1 MGVNDRAANRKSRV
15 HAGGLRG
22 EDGIEDA
29 IGPPRIAPRSGIF
42 HGEPG
47 VHSVSTGSEV
57 VVSTFGRSATALM
70 CSIAFMMRFS
80 ITCRKFG
87 RTLRTTCLGA
97 RTLRS

>member
-1 MGVNDRAANRKSRV
+1 MGVNDRSADRKSRV
-15 HAGGLRG
+15 HAGGLRR

-57 VVSTFGRSATALM
+57 IISTFGRSATALIA
-70 CSIAFMMRFS
+70 SIPFTIRFG
-80 ITCRKFG
+80 ITCRKF
-87 RTLRTTCLGA
+87 A
-97 RTLRS
+97 RTLRATCSGARDLRS